1 MTAPLTPP
9 HQPPPNDPWGAPP
22 PGGAVPPWAPQDH
35 DDRDTADEVR
45 DGVLVALG
53 VTVSGVL
60 LGLLWLWLAPRVPL
74 VSNSEGVYLQ
84 DIEGE
89 QAIGA
94 DGTFLLCG
102 LLLGAIS
109 GAVVFLL
116 RKKGGIAVAVGL
128 AVGGLLASVV
138 AWRFGIWLGP
148 GSDVVARAKEAGIGE
163 AFDAPLKL
171 NAKGALLAWPVAA
184 LAVHLGVTALFGPRD
199 PELIPGIPYPA
210 YGQQGWAASMGHG
223 HPGAGQPPAGQQAEP
238 GDRSAAGGD
247 TGERGKGWQ
256 RPPG

>member
-1 MTAPLTPP
+1 M
-9 HQPPPNDPWGAPP
+9 
-22 PGGAVPPWAPQDH
+22 
-35 DDRDTADEVR
+35 
-45 DGVLVALG
+45 LVAVG
-53 VTVSGVL
+53 VAVSGVL

-74 VSNSEGVYLQ
+74 VSNTEGVYLQ

-102 LLLGAIS
+102 LALGAIS

-116 RKKGGIAVAVGL
+116 RKKGGIPVVVGL
-128 AVGGLLASVV
+128 AAGGLLASVV

-148 GSDVVARAKEAGIGE
+148 SSDVVARAKEAGVGK

-184 LAVHLGVTALFGPRD
+184 LAVHLAVTALFGPRD
-199 PELIPGIPYPA
+199 PELIPGVPYPA
-210 YGQQGWAASMGHG
+210 YGQQGWAAPMGQG
-223 HPGAGQPPAGQQAEP
+223 YPGQGPASAGEQQQPRGP
-238 GDRSAAGGD
+238 GGPGVDFGK
-247 TGERGKGWQ
+247 RG
-256 RPPG
+256 PDAP